1 MNNRYFENCVEELN
15 RIEKTLDESLESLD
29 KETIIDISGLSK
41 QEYESLKTRVID
53 NQIDYRDIL
62 NFLEMCDDNNIE
74 ATLVLDYHYSWVI
87 YFKDLD
93 TY

>member
-1 MNNRYFENCVEELN
+1 MNNQYFENCIEELT
-15 RIEKTLDESLESLD
+15 RIEKTLEELLDSPD

-53 NQIDYRDIL
+53 NQMDYRDIL

-74 ATLVLDYHYSWVI
+74 ATLVLDYHYS
-87 YFKDLD
+87 
-93 TY
+93 

>member
-15 RIEKTLDESLESLD
+15 RIEKTLDERLESLD

-62 NFLEMCDDNNIE
+62 NFLEMCDENNIH
-74 ATLVLDYHYSWVI
+74 ATLELDYNYS
-87 YFKDLD
+87 
-93 TY
+93 